1 MPDRDVIFEV
11 LETDGLLRDD
21 DCGFSYHW
29 KRRYTP
35 FPEVKG
41 KAHGKDKLLLG
52 PANAMQVVPPF
63 VW

>member
-21 DCGFSYHW
+21 DCGFSYLW
-29 KRRYTP
+29 KRKFLP
-35 FPEVKG
+35 VAEVKI
-41 KAHGKDKLLLG
+41 KKNKLLPV